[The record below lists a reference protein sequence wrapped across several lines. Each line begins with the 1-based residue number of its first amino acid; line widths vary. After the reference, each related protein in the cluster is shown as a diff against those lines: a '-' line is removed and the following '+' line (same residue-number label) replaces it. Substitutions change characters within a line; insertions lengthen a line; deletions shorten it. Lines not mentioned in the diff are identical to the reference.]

1 MTSLLDPAP
10 IVGRS
15 RERGP
20 RETVSSVHDALDA
33 AGPVEGL
40 SSRECDAL
48 IAEVSRARARLQA
61 YELRL
66 VAAAAKTTV
75 ASDAG
80 VRTTSDWLAARTR
93 TTGAAA
99 ARTVGLAADLDDRL
113 PATSQALDAGL
124 VSREHAAVIAHAVA
138 QLPTGLSAQDK
149 ATVEQRLVE
158 RSRTLDPTQLRRHAR
173 RVLEVVEPDPA
184 VVDAHEDAQLV
195 DEESRALAK
204 ARLTVHDNA
213 DGTVTGHFTV
223 PHLAGSVLRK
233 ILAAM
238 TAPRRAAL
246 GATQAQGAQPLG
258 DGGRDWAHER
268 GVAFAALLEHLPTD
282 RLSGKT
288 ATTLVVTMD
297 HTTLAGAVKAA
308 GIDTGERL
316 SSATTRRLACS
327 SGLVPV
333 VLGGESQP
341 LDLGRQR
348 RLFSEAQRLAGATR
362 HTTCAA
368 TGCQTPY
375 AWTELHHARPWSHGG
390 TTDLADMVPLC
401 AFHHRRI
408 HDGRYEHRRQ
418 PDGTIT
424 FTSRAG

>member
-1 MTSLLDPAP
+1 MTSLLDPTP
-10 IVGRS
+10 IAGRS
-15 RERGP
+15 RERGA

-48 IAEVSRARARLQA
+48 IAEVARARARLQA

-99 ARTVGLAADLDDRL
+99 ARTVGLASDLDDRL

-124 VSREHAAVIAHAVA
+124 VSREHAAVIAHATA
-138 QLPTGLSAQDK
+138 QLPAGLSAQDK
-149 ATVEQRLVE
+149 AIVEQRLVE

-195 DEESRALAK
+195 DEETRALAK

-246 GATQAQGAQPLG
+246 GASHAR
-258 DGGRDWAHER
+258 GGQSIDRDWAHER
-268 GVAFAALLEHLPTD
+268 GVAFADLLEHLPTD

-316 SSATTRRLACS
+316 SAATTRRLACS

-390 TTDLADMVPLC
+390 TTDLADMVSLC

-408 HDGRYEHRRQ
+408 HDGRYQHRRER
-418 PDGTIT
+418 DGTIT
-424 FTSRAG
+424 FTQGRG